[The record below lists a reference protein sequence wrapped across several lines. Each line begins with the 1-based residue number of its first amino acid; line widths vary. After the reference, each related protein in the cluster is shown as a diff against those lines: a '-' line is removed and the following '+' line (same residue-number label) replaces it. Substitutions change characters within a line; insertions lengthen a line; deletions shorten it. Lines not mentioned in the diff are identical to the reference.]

1 MKRYIIILG
10 FIMPIFAVADINYEV
25 KNYVIFLEDSTTYSV
40 QIGAFKKA
48 RSDDFFLGLD
58 NVVLH
63 PKKDGLVRYTVGSFI
78 EFKEAIDCQR
88 KMQERGFKDA
98 FIVSF
103 KSDKRTIYETP
114 VNTDNKS
121 IKKIQKVEVIDSWNI
136 ILTEESDS
144 LVLLSQKKLDVSKIE
159 SPLTIEIKNDTL
171 EIDSQPFKETE
182 NVENTVIMET
192 ILTDTLVKEDESNSN
207 NIKLKLELFP
217 VIDSIQKIKKN
228 QKMELNRYSIGL
240 NIGTVY
246 DIASSELDVDQW
258 SSDLSSNLSDKICFS
273 YLLSLNYKISSDLS
287 LLIDYGSGSIYGKNE
302 IMYYDGQFSQYNISS
317 TLNILSITNST
328 KLYAK
333 VGLGVIKSKAKRRF
347 IYDDIVFLENKNESL
362 KSEIGLGINQKV
374 SDRWDVNLEAVFN
387 RVDDDGFDTWD
398 DGTGNDKFLYTSI
411 GIKYRL
417 GKKQLQEGQYR
428 TYDEWLEKFK
438 AIDDCIDCDE
448 VERRLD
454 SLERLFNLVNLNEEK
469 LDELQKQRLQIA
481 AQYLPLN
488 LYFHNDEPD
497 PFSISTSTKKTYKE
511 VYISYYKMKD
521 EYNKYNPNLESFFE
535 DSLIGNFNKLNILLS
550 HILSDL
556 SEGKKI
562 QLQIKGYASPLHE
575 KQYNI
580 NLSQR
585 RIKSFINYVEL
596 HKGRE
601 FSPYLTNGHFQIIE
615 LPYGE
620 NNADNS
626 VSDDP
631 KNKQKSVFSLDAM
644 LERKIEI
651 IDVKLV
657 Q

>member
-25 KNYVIFLEDSTTYSV
+25 KNYVIFLEDITTYSV
-40 QIGAFKKA
+40 
-48 RSDDFFLGLD
+48 
-58 NVVLH
+58 H
-63 PKKDGLVRYTVGSFI
+63 
-78 EFKEAIDCQR
+78 
-88 KMQERGFKDA
+88 
-98 FIVSF
+98 
-103 KSDKRTIYETP
+103 
-114 VNTDNKS
+114 
-121 IKKIQKVEVIDSWNI
+121 
-136 ILTEESDS
+136 
-144 LVLLSQKKLDVSKIE
+144 SQKKLDVSKIE

-347 IYDDIVFLENKNESL
+347 FYDDIVFLENKTESL

-448 VERRLD
+448 AERRLD